1 MTIRQKITTLL
12 ACTGGMALVLTV
24 LADDPFVF
32 WSVMGRLAL
41 FSIGVSAI
49 YGVLMIIG
57 VTILAKLGLAP
68 PEMENFWL
76 DIKKG
81 FKKFAS
87 LAQR

>member
-1 MTIRQKITTLL
+1 MTTRQKITIWFS
-12 ACTGGMALVLTV
+12 CTFGVLFLISALST
-24 LADDPFVF
+24 DPFVF
-32 WSVMGRLAL
+32 WSIMGQLAL
-41 FSIGVSAI
+41 FALAVGAG
-49 YGVLMIIG
+49 YGVLIIIG

-81 FKKFAS
+81 FKKLAS